1 MAQSTVAALAERNES
16 PDITQHA
23 SKHIKLL
30 QNFVDGWVSILDLYQ
45 TMHALAF
52 KQRSGSEQQSGG
64 IFLFSKICSKEHTFS
79 LREVFIV

>member
-1 MAQSTVAALAERNES
+1 MAQSTVAALAERKES

-23 SKHIKLL
+23 SKHI
-30 QNFVDGWVSILDLYQ
+30 VDGWVSILNLYK

>member
-30 QNFVDGWVSILDLYQ
+30 QNFVDGWVSILNLYK
-45 TMHALAF
+45 TAF